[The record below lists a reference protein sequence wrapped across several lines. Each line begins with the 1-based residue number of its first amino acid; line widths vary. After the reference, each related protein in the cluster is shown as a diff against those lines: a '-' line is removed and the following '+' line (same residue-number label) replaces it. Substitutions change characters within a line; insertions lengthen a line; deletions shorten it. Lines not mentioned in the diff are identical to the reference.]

1 MESRSANV
9 RSFLYSLGVHV
20 LCIALAFSGMF
31 WWQSSKPLNAA
42 GDPMEAVFVDLGS
55 LQPASAPPRPSPPQP
70 DRAPPPKPEPPRPP
84 PSDQSAQD
92 LIEQQRIDRMAQLRA
107 DQERV
112 EQEERRKREEQIL
125 LEEEQRR
132 EREQRERERREQQQR
147 EQREREAREQAQR
160 EAREAAER
168 ERQQAERDAAAQAE
182 REAAQRQA
190 GAGGTDDAL
199 KARYIAA
206 IGTKVTTHWQ
216 RPEHVRVVRC
226 QIRIFQ
232 IPGGEVISAEVVA
245 NNCNADELTR
255 RSIEAAVLRAQPL
268 PYDGFES
275 VFDRQLNFTFRFG
288 DQ

>member
-1 MESRSANV
+1 MESRGANI
-9 RSFLYSLGVHV
+9 RSFLYSIGVHA
-20 LCIALAFSGMF
+20 LCIALAFSG
-31 WWQSSKPLNAA
+31 
-42 GDPMEAVFVDLGS
+42 
-55 LQPASAPPRPSPPQP
+55 QPVSAPPRPRPPQP

-84 PSDQSAQD
+84 PTDQRAQD

-107 DQERV
+107 DQERL

-132 EREQRERERREQQQR
+132 EAEQRERREQQQR
-147 EQREREAREQAQR
+147 EQREREAREQAER

-168 ERQQAERDAAAQAE
+168 EREQAEREAAAQAE

-190 GAGGTDDAL
+190 GTGGTDDNL
-199 KARYIAA
+199 TARYAAA
-206 IGTKVTTHWQ
+206 IQNKVQGHWQ
-216 RPEHVRVVRC
+216 RPEHVRSVRC
-226 QIRIFQ
+226 QIRIVQ

-275 VFDRQLNFTFRFG
+275 VFQRQIRFTFRFG
-288 DQ
+288 EG

>member
-9 RSFLYSLGVHV
+9 RSFLYSLGLHV

-55 LQPASAPPRPSPPQP
+55 LQPVSAPPRPRPPQP

-84 PSDQSAQD
+84 PTDQSAQD

-107 DQERV
+107 DQEQA

-132 EREQRERERREQQQR
+132 EAEQRERERREQQQR
-147 EQREREAREQAQR
+147 EQREREAREQAER
-160 EAREAAER
+160 EAKEAADREREKAER
-168 ERQQAERDAAAQAE
+168 EAAAQAE

-190 GAGGTDDAL
+190 GTGGTDDSLA
-199 KARYIAA
+199 ARYAAA
-206 IGTKVTTHWQ
+206 IQNKVQGHWQ
-216 RPEHVRVVRC
+216 RPEHVRTVRC
-226 QIRIFQ
+226 QIRIVQ
-232 IPGGEVISAEVVA
+232 IPGGEVISAEVVG

-268 PYDGFES
+268 PYEGFES
-275 VFDRQLNFTFRFG
+275 VFRRSVLFTFRFG
-288 DQ
+288 EQ